1 MEKGANQ
8 WCQGNDAV
16 EVGVVPVSE
25 VEDTNLELSALKRM
39 L

>member
-25 VEDTNLELSALKRM
+25 VEDVASFLSR
-39 L
+39 